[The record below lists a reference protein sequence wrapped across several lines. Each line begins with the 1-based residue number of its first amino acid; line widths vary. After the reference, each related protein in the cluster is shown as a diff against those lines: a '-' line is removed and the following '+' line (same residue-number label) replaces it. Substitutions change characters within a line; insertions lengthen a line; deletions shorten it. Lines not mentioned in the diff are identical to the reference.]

1 VRPFPLAFGAFLAV
15 LAIGAVG
22 HAAAAV
28 VRRRRHDVAVLR
40 ALGMTPRQSRAV
52 ILTQGSVLAV
62 VGLVFGVPL
71 GVAAGRTL
79 WRVVAEYTPL
89 QYVPPV
95 AVWALFLVGPLTLL
109 AAGLL
114 AAWPGHQA
122 ARLRVGHVLRA
133 E

>member
-1 VRPFPLAFGAFLAV
+1 MLTTA
-15 LAIGAVG
+15 
-22 HAAAAV
+22 
-28 VRRRRHDVAVLR
+28 VRRRRHDLAVLR

-52 ILTQGSVLAV
+52 ILTQSSVLAV

-79 WRVVAEYTPL
+79 WRVVADYTPL

-95 AVWALFLVGPLTLL
+95 ALWTLLLVVPLTLL
-109 AAGLL
+109 IAALL
-114 AAWPGHQA
+114 AAWPGHRA
-122 ARLRVGHVLRA
+122 ARLPIGVVLRA